1 MKKLL
6 TVFSVFFLFSLS
18 SAQNSVNYDQGYRDG
33 YASVIGAVSINLTTN
48 TGWQETDYSLVS
60 SSRFNAER
68 AKIERLTN
76 TEYNK
81 GFIQGVFYAKQVETQ
96 IERAKESKNSEK
108 SKKS

>member
-6 TVFSVFFLFSLS
+6 TVFSVFLLFSLS

-33 YASVIGAVSINLTTN
+33 FASVMGVVSINMTTN
-48 TGWQETDYSLVS
+48 TSWQEVDYSLVS
-60 SSRFNAER
+60 STRFSAER

-81 GFIQGVFYAKQVETQ
+81 GFIQGVFYAKQVETE
-96 IERAKESKNSEK
+96 IKTVKS
-108 SKKS
+108 SKK